1 MTQNFEKLK
10 LEDGT
15 YDLSWVLG
23 YHRFLLKLYDEPGG
37 EEILNEY
44 FDEMV
49 TDYYNRQ
56 NWKLPT
62 EDQMR
67 YRHPIR
73 RLLVFHFGPDVMK
86 FDQFKQYR

>member
-15 YDLSWVLG
+15 YDLTWILS
-23 YHRFLLKLYDEPGG
+23 YHRFLLKLYSEEDG

-44 FDEMV
+44 FEEIV
-49 TDYYNRQ
+49 TEYYNRK
-56 NWKLPT
+56 NWTLPS
-62 EDQMR
+62 EDAMK

-73 RLLVFHFGPDVMK
+73 RLLVFHFGIDVMK
-86 FDQFKQYR
+86 FDQFKQYK